1 MPPWRGTLRSR
12 TRSALG
18 VYSSARG
25 VTRKRD
31 RWRVVASV
39 PILKFLFNFCVDRE
53 CAAAEAFD
61 GGQDIVGCLGPA
73 ERFGV
78 GVAGLDIGID
88 RRFQVGGRAMGATLD
103 LLLGQQREEPLDLVD
118 P

>member
-1 MPPWRGTLRSR
+1 MFWVSVSCSVLV
-12 TRSALG
+12 L
-18 VYSSARG
+18 YSQ
-25 VTRKRD
+25 
-31 RWRVVASV
+31 ASV

>member
-1 MPPWRGTLRSR
+1 MIFMCDSLWVAMTIILPLSR
-12 TRSALG
+12 LG
-18 VYSSARG
+18 R
-25 VTRKRD
+25 
-31 RWRVVASV
+31 ASV
-39 PILKFLFNFCVDRE
+39 PIVKFLFNFCVDRE

>member
-1 MPPWRGTLRSR
+1 MFWVSVSCSVLV
-12 TRSALG
+12 L
-18 VYSSARG
+18 YSQ
-25 VTRKRD
+25 
-31 RWRVVASV
+31 ASV

-73 ERFGV
+73 EGFGV

-103 LLLGQQREEPLDLVD
+103 LNRATTCAAERVFPARRA
-118 P
+118 PR

>member
-1 MPPWRGTLRSR
+1 MPSGPRYVPSLK
-12 TRSALG
+12 
-18 VYSSARG
+18 SSKERLLL
-25 VTRKRD
+25 
-31 RWRVVASV
+31 SV

-78 GVAGLDIGID
+78 GVAGRDIGID

>member
-1 MPPWRGTLRSR
+1 M
-12 TRSALG
+12 
-18 VYSSARG
+18 
-25 VTRKRD
+25 
-31 RWRVVASV
+31 
-39 PILKFLFNFCVDRE
+39 DRE

-88 RRFQVGGRAMGATLD
+88 LRFQVGGRAMGATLD

>member
-1 MPPWRGTLRSR
+1 M
-12 TRSALG
+12 
-18 VYSSARG
+18 
-25 VTRKRD
+25 
-31 RWRVVASV
+31 ASV

-53 CAAAEAFD
+53 CATAEAFD

-73 ERFGV
+73 EGFGI